1 VSSNKGIKVDLP
13 KASTVTQEEKGI
25 VISINKTG
33 DVFFNNAPIAV
44 ESLTQKMTQE
54 LSQNPEIQTV
64 IYADRM
70 VPYHYVIQVID
81 EVRLSGARNFLLEAK
96 KFIKDAN
103 Q

>member
-1 VSSNKGIKVDLP
+1 MSSNKGIKVDLP

-25 VISINKTG
+25 VISIKKTG
-33 DVFFNNAPIAV
+33 NVFFNNAPIAV
-44 ESLTQKMTQE
+44 EDLTQKMTQE
-54 LSQNPEIQTV
+54 LAQNPEIQTV

-70 VPYHYVIQVID
+70 VPYHHVIQVID

-96 KFIKDAN
+96 KFIKDEN